1 MMNIYYDTFD
11 SDSPI
16 ASAAMWLLAAAGR
29 FALSIAHSFVYLPN
43 ELRSRAEAFFSIGRL
58 WSLALVLAAW
68 AIATILGGPVALA
81 VNALLAL
88 YGFVELWGELKT
100 LATLATDWAS
110 KALHARDDQALET
123 AAAACAK
130 FLTEGGLAT
139 LELVVLHRTFRAAE
153 TRLTSRFP
161 PPDWLGSKLQRNQMT
176 KPRSQT
182 RTKLNE
188 AAETAATTAR
198 GKGAVE
204 LANTLDHTPLLV
216 TGSVVV
222 ATVLGVVV
230 VASIASRK

>member
-1 MMNIYYDTFD
+1 M
-11 SDSPI
+11 
-16 ASAAMWLLAAAGR
+16 GR
-29 FALSIAHSFVYLPN
+29 A
-43 ELRSRAEAFFSIGRL
+43 
-58 WSLALVLAAW
+58 
-68 AIATILGGPVALA
+68 
-81 VNALLAL
+81 
-88 YGFVELWGELKT
+88 KT

-161 PPDWLGSKLQRNQMT
+161 PPDWLGSKLQRNQRT
-176 KPRSQT
+176 KP

-188 AAETAATTAR
+188 EAETAATTAR

-204 LANTLDHTPLLV
+204 LANNLDHTPLLV

>member
-1 MMNIYYDTFD
+1 MMNIYDDTFD
-11 SDSPI
+11 SDNPI
-16 ASAAMWLLAAAGR
+16 ASAAVWLVAAAGR

-43 ELRSRAEAFFSIGRL
+43 ELRSRAEDFFSVGRL
-58 WSLALVLAAW
+58 WCLALVLAAW
-68 AIATILGGPVALA
+68 AIATLLGGPIALA
-81 VNALLAL
+81 TNALLAL
-88 YGFVELWGELKT
+88 YGLIELWGELKT

-161 PPDWLGSKLQRNQMT
+161 PPDWLGTKLQRNQRT
-176 KPRSQT
+176 KP

-188 AAETAATTAR
+188 VAETTATTAR

-204 LANTLDHTPLLV
+204 LANNLDHTPLLV

>member
-1 MMNIYYDTFD
+1 MNIYDDTFD
-11 SDSPI
+11 SDNPI
-16 ASAAMWLLAAAGR
+16 ASAAVWLVAAAGR

-43 ELRSRAEAFFSIGRL
+43 ELRSRAEDFFSVGRL
-58 WSLALVLAAW
+58 WCLALVLAAW
-68 AIATILGGPVALA
+68 AIATLLGGPIALA
-81 VNALLAL
+81 TNALLAL
-88 YGFVELWGELKT
+88 YGLIELWGELKT

-161 PPDWLGSKLQRNQMT
+161 PPDWLGTKLQRNQRT
-176 KPRSQT
+176 KP

-188 AAETAATTAR
+188 VAETTAPTAR

-204 LANTLDHTPLLV
+204 LANNLDHTPLLV